1 VKEFIGPLVAALLLM
16 GGLDLA
22 EAQTPAAG
30 PSQDRKME
38 KSADKMEKSVDKD
51 DKTAMQTAV
60 GRVKSVSSGS
70 LVVMGKSKGQGAEWT
85 FVLDAQTRIR
95 KEGKDVTAADLKEGD
110 GVQVRYMEQGGK
122 HIAQTVRARAV
133 PPKSEAKP
141 DKPAEKKP

>member
-1 VKEFIGPLVAALLLM
+1 MKAFIGPLVAGLLVM
-16 GGLDLA
+16 GGLDPA
-22 EAQTPAAG
+22 VAQTPAAG
-30 PSQDRKME
+30 PSQDRRME
-38 KSADKMEKSVDKD
+38 KSADKD

-110 GVQVRYMEQGGK
+110 GVQVRYMEHGGK

-133 PPKSEAKP
+133 PPRSEAKP
-141 DKPAEKKP
+141 DKPADKKP